1 MCISQSVRRS
11 VMSDSLRPYEF
22 QQARPPCPSPT
33 PGVHSNSCA
42 SSRWCH
48 PAISSSVV
56 PFSSCPQ
63 SLPATE
69 SFPMSHVTTTSLSI
83 RLRWTQRLLPC
94 PSYCKQCFSELWV
107 TCVSFNS
114 GFLSVCA
121 QQEIAGS
128 YGSSISSFLRNLHT
142 VLIRIVAVLIAFLP
156 TV

>member
-1 MCISQSVRRS
+1 MCISQLVHRS
-11 VMSDSLRPYEF
+11 VMSDSLRPCES
-22 QQARPPCPSPT
+22 QQARPPCPLPT

-63 SLPATE
+63 SLPATG

-83 RLRWTQRLLPC
+83 RLDGHRLLPC

-142 VLIRIVAVLIAFLP
+142 VLIRIVAVLVAFPP